1 MHAPFHD
8 EQGRFPQTRHSLA
21 NPGIAIL
28 CKGELANRI
37 LRVSIYTETSWNR
50 GDYQCYRNTCGPGST
65 TAGWSL
71 AGRAPDDHAVNIGT
85 VFNHID
91 GFLEGVNVL
100 VVSRSKGKREV
111 VVEAEP
117 RTCAALGGRSRKI
130 FRSSRM
136 RNIRMRLRWS

>member
-50 GDYQCYRNTCGPGST
+50 GDYQCYRS

-71 AGRAPDDHAVNIGT
+71 AGGAPDDHAVNIGT

-130 FRSSRM
+130 FRSSRI